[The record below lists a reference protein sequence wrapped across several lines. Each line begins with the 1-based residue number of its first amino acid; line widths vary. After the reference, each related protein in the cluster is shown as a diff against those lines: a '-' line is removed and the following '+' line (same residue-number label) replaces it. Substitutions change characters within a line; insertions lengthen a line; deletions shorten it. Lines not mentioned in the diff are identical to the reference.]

1 MFYEFPITVAVG
13 KTRVAPEVEEIKLT
27 HGLIHRLEVEF
38 PDGCDGLVHARVMWL
53 DHQVWPTNPNEYFT
67 SDGHV
72 IVIDDYFELYGP
84 PYLLK
89 IEGWSEALLYSHTVR
104 VRIGVLPKA
113 VADHVYGKMSKSDI
127 NTLREAFGIPIEE

>member
-1 MFYEFPITVAVG
+1 MFYEFPLTVAVG
-13 KTRVAPEVEEIKLT
+13 KTRVAPEIQAIKLT
-27 HGLIHRLEVEF
+27 QGLIHRLEIEF
-38 PDGCDGLVHARVMWL
+38 PDGCTGLVHVRVLWL

-72 IVIDDYFELYGP
+72 IIVDDYFELYGA

-89 IEGWSEALLYSHTVR
+89 IEGWSEALSYPHTVT

-113 VADHVYGKMSKSDI
+113 VAEHVYGKMAKSDI
-127 NTLREAFGIPIEE
+127 ATLRAAFGLPVEV